1 MIDLLAPEYLTVSE
15 LVQAAHREIAAFLR
29 GQPTDDAC
37 AFALFRRAIAR
48 GDDLAWSGLYELYHA
63 VVDSWS
69 ARQAPALSWE
79 DREALVNETFARFY
93 RSVTPDK
100 LERFPSV
107 RSLLAYLQHCAWS
120 LTADDRRSQW

>member
-48 GDDLAWSGLYELYHA
+48 GDDLAWAGLYDLYHD
-63 VVDSWS
+63 VVDSWI
-69 ARQAPALSWE
+69 AREAPALRYE
-79 DREALVNETFARFY
+79 DREALVNDACARFD
-93 RSVTPDK
+93 RSVSAEK
-100 LERFPSV
+100 LKRWPSV
-107 RSLLAYLQHCAWS
+107 RSL
-120 LTADDRRSQW
+120 